1 VIVGSFLHRRKDP
14 QSRRG
19 MRQRDAEHPIHA
31 GATIMKRH
39 YFISDNLD
47 DLAAVESELESRGLS
62 SLQIHVLSQND
73 AEVEH
78 RKLHQVMSFMKTDVV
93 RSTLI
98 GAMIGICLCMLTLG
112 IAHAAGVAE
121 TQMGW
126 IPVVFL
132 ALVLLG
138 FCTWEGGLRGIQEPN
153 ARFQGFQTALSSGKH
168 VLFVEIDPHEESI
181 LQQVVTAHPGL
192 DGVRVERAGPHW
204 VVDWQQKCINFIRAR
219 P

>member
-1 VIVGSFLHRRKDP
+1 
-14 QSRRG
+14 
-19 MRQRDAEHPIHA
+19 
-31 GATIMKRH
+31 MKRH

-47 DLAAVESELESRGLS
+47 DLAAVERELESRGLTP
-62 SLQIHVLSQND
+62 LQIHVLSQSD

-121 TQMGW
+121 TQIGW
-126 IPVVFL
+126 IPIIFL
-132 ALVLLG
+132 SLVLLG

-153 ARFQGFQTALSSGKH
+153 ARFLGFQSELHAGKH
-168 VLFVEIDPHEESI
+168 VLFVDIDPNEESI
-181 LQQVVTAHPGL
+181 LRQVVAAHPGL
-192 DGVRVERAGPHW
+192 NDVRVEAAGPHW
-204 VVDWQQKCINFIRAR
+204 VVAWQQKCINFIRAL